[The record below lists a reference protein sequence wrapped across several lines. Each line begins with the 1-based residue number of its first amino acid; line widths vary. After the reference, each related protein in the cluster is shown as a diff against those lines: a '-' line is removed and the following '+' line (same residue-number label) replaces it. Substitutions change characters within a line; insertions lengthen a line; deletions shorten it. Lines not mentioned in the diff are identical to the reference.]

1 MVNFTPMRKIL
12 AALKKEWLILIRD
25 IPGLGILFLMP
36 VLLILVVT
44 LAQENALKSQVE
56 KSTILIYSPS
66 GSILGKQITID
77 IESSGMFRIAADP
90 KGRDKLYEAVQTGQ
104 VPLGILIAPGDTA
117 ITLIIDP
124 TLHEA
129 YKTSLV
135 TAVTF
140 ILKGAGGK
148 VMMQQ
153 LLSASKPSAAV
164 LSMEAILANLPQIS
178 LHQAVK
184 ERSSITPTP
193 VQNNIPGFILF
204 AMFFIVIPLSGSVI
218 SEKNE
223 GASFRLRTL
232 PVPLWTM
239 LGAKVLLYL
248 LVCIVQFLLMLLIG
262 YYMLHLLFGFP
273 KLEMGS
279 SFLALTIA
287 TLTAAL
293 GAVGFGLL
301 VGSGSRTHSQAA
313 LFGSVMVV
321 ILGIIS
327 GTFLP
332 IHVMPKAI
340 RVISNFSPIRW
351 GIDNYLELFIR
362 DGTVMDILP
371 RALWL
376 FLFFIFAMLMSMLI
390 FKKRN

>member
-1 MVNFTPMRKIL
+1 MQKFL
-12 AALKKEWLILIRD
+12 AAIRKEWLILIRD
-25 IPGLGILFLMP
+25 IPGLAILFLMP

-56 KSTILIYSPS
+56 KSTILIYYPS
-66 GSILGKQITID
+66 GSLLGKQVTSD
-77 IESSGMFRIAADP
+77 MKASGMFSVAADSVSRE
-90 KGRDKLYEAVQTGQ
+90 GLFDAIRTGE
-104 VPLGILIAPGDTA
+104 VPLGVLIAPGDTA
-117 ITLIIDP
+117 ITMIIDP

-129 YKTSLV
+129 YKTTLV
-135 TAVTF
+135 TAATF
-140 ILKGAGGK
+140 ILKGACGK
-148 VMMQQ
+148 LMMQQ
-153 LLSASKPSAAV
+153 LLSASQPSIPSFSADA
-164 LSMEAILANLPQIS
+164 LLENLPPIYQ
-178 LHQAVK
+178 HQAVK
-184 ERSSITPTP
+184 ERSSIKPTP

-232 PVPLWTM
+232 PVPLMTM

-248 LVCIVQFLLMLLIG
+248 LVCLLQFLLMLLIG
-262 YYMLHLLFGFP
+262 YYMLHLFFGFP

-279 SFLALTIA
+279 SFIALTVA

-362 DGTVMDILP
+362 DGTVVDILP
-371 RALWL
+371 GALWL
-376 FLFFIFAMLMSMLI
+376 LLFFIFAMLSSMFI
-390 FKKRN
+390 FAKQN

>member
-1 MVNFTPMRKIL
+1 MQKFV
-12 AALKKEWLILIRD
+12 AALRKEWLILVRD

-36 VLLILVVT
+36 VLLVLIVT
-44 LAQENALKSQVE
+44 LAQENALKSQME
-56 KSTILIYSPS
+56 KSPVLIVTPP
-66 GSILGKQITID
+66 GSVLGKQISAD
-77 IESSGMFRIAADP
+77 ISASGMFTVISESISRDELYNAIR
-90 KGRDKLYEAVQTGQ
+90 KGEI
-104 VPLGILIAPGDTA
+104 PIGILISPGDTA
-117 ITLIIDP
+117 ITLVIDP

-129 YKTSLV
+129 YKTTLV
-135 TAVTF
+135 TAATF

-148 VMMQQ
+148 VVMKQ
-153 LLSASKPSAAV
+153 LLAV
-164 LSMEAILANLPQIS
+164 NQPYTPVLEDSDLVEMLPPVYQQQAI
-178 LHQAVK
+178 K
-184 ERSSITPTP
+184 EQSSIKPTP

-204 AMFFIVIPLSGSVI
+204 AMFFIVIPLSGSLI

-232 PVPLWTM
+232 PVPLSTI
-239 LGAKVLLYL
+239 LGAKVILYL
-248 LVCIVQFLLMLLIG
+248 LVCLTQFLLMLFVG

-273 KLEMGS
+273 ELEMAGS
-279 SFLALTIA
+279 CIA
-287 TLTAAL
+287 MTVATVTAAL

-340 RVISNFSPIRW
+340 QLISSFSPIRW

-362 DGTVMDILP
+362 DGGLTDILP
-371 RALWL
+371 GALRL
-376 FLFFIFAMLMSMLI
+376 LLFFIFALLISVLI
-390 FKKRN
+390 FAKRH